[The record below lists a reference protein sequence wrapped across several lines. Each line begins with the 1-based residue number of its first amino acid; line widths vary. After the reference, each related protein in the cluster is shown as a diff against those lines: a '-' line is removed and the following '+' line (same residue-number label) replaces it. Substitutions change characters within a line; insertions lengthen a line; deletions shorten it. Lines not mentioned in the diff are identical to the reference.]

1 MREAI
6 GISQL
11 GEQTI
16 QDFIHAL
23 TTHEDLNPKTLK
35 EYASDLKH
43 FIGWIETA
51 DHQEEEVIFQIED
64 VATPT
69 RLG

>member
-1 MREAI
+1 MEALLTKETN
-6 GISQL
+6 GSSEL

-23 TTHEDLNPKTLK
+23 TTHEDLNSKTLK

-43 FIGWIETA
+43 EG
-51 DHQEEEVIFQIED
+51 
-64 VATPT
+64 
-69 RLG
+69 